1 MNAAWYTMTV
11 ANKWNTHDSPVC
23 PLCTQTNETCDHV
36 LYCQNHHMCRVRDKY
51 LRNLQQ
57 QLSQLNTDPNISK
70 CITTEITAWLKSNQQ
85 PSPQQPTNH
94 DADTNIDNTL
104 TSAIQNQRTIG
115 WGNFLRGFISKDWI
129 RIQDEYYSITSFVKN
144 FNIHLWT
151 NKIIEATILIA
162 HKLWRERCEI
172 INTTIEYSLE
182 Q

>member
-1 MNAAWYTMTV
+1 MTV
-11 ANKWNTHDSPVC
+11 ANKWNSHDSPLC
-23 PLCTQTNETCDHV
+23 PLCTQTNETCDNV
-36 LYCQNHHMCRVRDKY
+36 LHCQNHHIFRVRDKY

-70 CITTEITAWLKSNQQ
+70 CITIEITAWLKSNQQ
-85 PSPQQPTNH
+85 PSTQQPTNH
-94 DADTNIDNTL
+94 DADTNINNTL

-162 HKLWRERCEI
+162 RKLWRERCEI